1 MIEGNYDLYYVYVF
15 LFLESYNHI
24 LQLAWWTSL
33 FEAIIRTTPLSEDR
47 DELYDDNYQA
57 EAEKFILERFRIF
70 MNNKDVSNT
79 K

>member
-1 MIEGNYDLYYVYVF
+1 MKDELDDRMPIGLLGSTELLTSVYSAGF
-15 LFLESYNHI
+15 DF
-24 LQLAWWTSL
+24 
-33 FEAIIRTTPLSEDR
+33 R